1 MLAGCRYFRKYLI
14 NVRHVEITAQ
24 GKVLCPPVVA
34 AKERMDI
41 LYPAFSRGGIS
52 QMPHVQFSC
61 ERKALLRK
69 LRIMKLL
76 LRHVAE
82 VFMYGREYLRNRS

>member
-1 MLAGCRYFRKYLI
+1 
-14 NVRHVEITAQ
+14 
-24 GKVLCPPVVA
+24 
-34 AKERMDI
+34 
-41 LYPAFSRGGIS
+41 
-52 QMPHVQFSC
+52 MPHVQFSC